1 MTYTEIKDLLSSGFT
16 PEQITTL
23 TTSGVNPSA
32 PEAHADPEPITGP
45 AAVESPA
52 EGTAET
58 TSPAVPDAE
67 ETPDNKA
74 DPLEEIRQQ
83 LHNLQ
88 EENKQLKE
96 QIQSNNIRDRTM
108 ETVTPPDAARTLAE
122 VIRPTFHN
130 NVESNH

>member
-1 MTYTEIKDLLSSGFT
+1 MKYTEIKDLLSFGFT
-16 PEQITTL
+16 PDQITQITTF
-23 TTSGVNPSA
+23 GVDPSA

-45 AAVESPA
+45 AVLESPA

-58 TSPAVPDAE
+58 TSSAVPDAE
-67 ETPDNKA
+67 ETSDNNT
-74 DPLEEIRQQ
+74 DPLDEIRQQ
-83 LHNLQ
+83 LLALQ
-88 EENKQLKE
+88 NENKQLKE